1 MRNFENLEI
10 DKNLSIIYRL
20 LLPSKFYYFYFQI
33 RENFEHADI
42 LHHPH
47 DELALAEIIMMIGFF
62 FIYFIEELVFAVCKP
77 GAGAHGHSHTNEVA
91 NEQQERERK
100 RSVGVQRY
108 FSKNI

>member
-1 MRNFENLEI
+1 MI
-10 DKNLSIIYRL
+10 KISVRL
-20 LLPSKFYYFYFQI
+20 LLSSKFYYFYFQI
-33 RENFEHADI
+33 RENFEHAEI

-62 FIYFIEELVFAVCKP
+62 FIYFIEEFVFAVCKP

-108 FSKNI
+108 FS